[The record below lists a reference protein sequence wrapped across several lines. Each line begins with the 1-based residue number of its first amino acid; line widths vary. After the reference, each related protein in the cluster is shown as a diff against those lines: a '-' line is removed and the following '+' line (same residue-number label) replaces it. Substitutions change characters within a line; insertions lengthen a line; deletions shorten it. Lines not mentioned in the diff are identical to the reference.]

1 MAEPRS
7 NEELLSQQKGQEL
20 TDEESRIARRGDS
33 GKTSLNED
41 GEDGLNEAKPKNT
54 PVVKTLRYPLEGL
67 GVEKGMKSYIRFAPV
82 KEPVFGL
89 EVFHEQLKKLG
100 KNILNFGF
108 DEEDQAKLMK
118 LFKDGEA
125 GVNAE
130 TLDAAG
136 DLLLGMIPQV
146 FESLSA
152 AGKKAFEQ
160 LATMKEAFEGK
171 GEVELLTT
179 DSKYKGIE
187 DRGDIA
193 IKMYMSPAQTF
204 ADGVSID
211 KLSLGAGDQ
220 ARLAKMSGKSVSAN
234 DVLTRGAATLG
245 NILGGRSG
253 AKGDLAAG
261 LALQNSA
268 KIPAIGGLIA
278 KTGIP
283 QVAGVGTRTVAT
295 NHYRFIFKGVEFR
308 QFSFAFDM
316 KAESKLEALEIKKII
331 KTFREELYPTKLSAV
346 VGSGN
351 NPAKIEMGYKYP
363 DRFNIKMMHEN
374 TPVLHKIKPCYLESM
389 KTTYNGSDEGMNAF
403 RKGYKAEKD
412 GLNKIGQE
420 TFEPI
425 TVSFELTFK
434 ESLKLN
440 KQDIKDGY

>member
-1 MAEPRS
+1 MADTPTTETTAQSANP
-7 NEELLSQQKGQEL
+7 
-20 TDEESRIARRGDS
+20 TDTAAKDAAAKTDTVTVSDE
-33 GKTSLNED
+33 GKK
-41 GEDGLNEAKPKNT
+41 DGLSEAKPKNT

-67 GVEKGMKSYIRFAPV
+67 GVEKGMKSYVRFAPV
-82 KEPVFGL
+82 EEPVFGL
-89 EVFHEQLKKLG
+89 EAFHEQLKNLG
-100 KNILNFGF
+100 KGILDFGF
-108 DEEDQAKLMK
+108 DKDDQAKLMK

-136 DLLLGMIPQV
+136 DLLIGMIPQV
-146 FESLSA
+146 FKSLSA
-152 AGKKAFEQ
+152 AGKQ
-160 LATMKEAFEGK
+160 AFEGLSIMK
-171 GEVELLTT
+171 KNFEGEGENELLTT
-179 DSKYKGIE
+179 DSKYKGLK

-220 ARLAKMSGKSVSAN
+220 ARLAKMSGKSVSAG

-261 LALQNSA
+261 LALQNAA
-268 KIPAIGGLIA
+268 KIPGVGGFIA

-346 VGSGN
+346 VGSGKK
-351 NPAKIEMGYKYP
+351 PAKIEMGYKYP
-363 DRFNIKMMHEN
+363 DRFNIAMMHEN

-389 KTTYNGSDEGMNAF
+389 KTTYNGSEEGMNAF